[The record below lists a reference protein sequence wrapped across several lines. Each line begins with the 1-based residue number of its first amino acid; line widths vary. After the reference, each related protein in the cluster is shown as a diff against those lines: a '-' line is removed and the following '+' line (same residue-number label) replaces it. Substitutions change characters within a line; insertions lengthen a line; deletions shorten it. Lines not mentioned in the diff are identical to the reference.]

1 VIAPHYETSHLTKW
15 EHDGTTDEHSD
26 TRVEGAKGL
35 TQVQLAKRAKVT
47 RGYLAQLEA
56 GHKMNRRY
64 PRCASSPGRSA
75 CR

>member
-1 VIAPHYETSHLTKW
+1 
-15 EHDGTTDEHSD
+15 
-26 TRVEGAKGL
+26 L